1 MISYLPKIYPDELI
15 YSWFCRY
22 YVHSGCFT
30 HKMALDDILYNRH
43 NNPSKEFLGHLSL
56 NAEKKIQALYPLEKL
71 ILDHTM
77 FPQYAR
83 FLPSERKKV
92 ANATSTPLPL
102 NHEGLR
108 VLFFCDIIV
117 I

>member
-1 MISYLPKIYPDELI
+1 MISFLPEIYPDELV

-30 HKMALDDILYNRH
+30 HKMALDDILYRRH
-43 NNPSKEFLGHLSL
+43 NNPSKEFIGHLSSE
-56 NAEKKIQALYPLEKL
+56 AQEKIQSLYSLEKL

-83 FLPSERKKV
+83 FLPLERKK
-92 ANATSTPLPL
+92 NALYHL
-102 NHEGLR
+102 AHD
-108 VLFFCDIIV
+108 FCDAHQLFAV
-117 I
+117 LPRTESD